1 MTLRTLSA
9 GFIPLVDAA
18 PLIVARELGF
28 AEKHGVD
35 LQLTRSNSWAGL
47 RDRLSVGNVDAAH
60 MLPPIAIASQLGIG
74 NPKAPMVVPCGL
86 SMNGNAISVS
96 NQLFEAMLATG
107 WRKEQVR
114 DPMASAKA
122 MAEIVLARRSAGES
136 PLTFASVYPFSPH
149 SYELRYWL
157 AAAGINPDEDVS
169 LTIVPPPMVADAMKE
184 GHIDGFCV
192 GAPWN
197 SLSAQAG
204 FSHIIA
210 YKVDIWG
217 QGPEKVLAVREEWAL
232 QNDET
237 TLLLVRLL
245 FDAAGW
251 CADPANLSAL
261 AQLLSDPNYLDMDAG
276 LIAGSLTGE
285 LSGELP
291 DADQAPVKNH
301 LLFDPSVASYPWRSH
316 ALWFYAQMVRWGQIK
331 HGADQVEAAKKSYRP
346 DIYRLAMADESA
358 LGTVTR
364 TNASPGGF
372 LTASDGGKA
381 DTTLFDQ
388 RLFDPDDLD
397 GYLASFGSLK
407 D

>member
-1 MTLRTLSA
+1 MTLQTISA

-18 PLIVARELGF
+18 PLIVARERGF
-28 AEKHGVD
+28 AENHGVD

-96 NQLFEAMLATG
+96 IALFDAMLATG
-107 WRKEQVR
+107 WRREQVR

-122 MAEIVLARRSAGES
+122 VADIVRARRAAGE
-136 PLTFASVYPFSPH
+136 PALTFASVYPFSPH

-157 AAAGINPDEDVS
+157 AAAGIDPDEDVS
-169 LTIVPPPMVADAMKE
+169 LTIVPPPMVADAMKD

-197 SLSAQAG
+197 GLSAQAG
-204 FSHIIA
+204 FSHIVA

-217 QGPEKVLAVREEWAL
+217 QGPEKVLAVREELAN
-232 QNDET
+232 QDQEKT
-237 TLLLVRLL
+237 SLLVRLL
-245 FDAAGW
+245 FDAACW
-251 CADPANLSAL
+251 CADPANRNAL
-261 AQLLSDPNYLDMDAG
+261 AHLLSDARYLDVDAG
-276 LIAGSLTGE
+276 LIAGSL
-285 LSGELP
+285 SGELP
-291 DADQAPVKNH
+291 GTDHAPVENH
-301 LLFDPSVASYPWRSH
+301 LLFDPHIASYPWRSH
-316 ALWFYAQMVRWGQIK
+316 ALWFYAQMVRWGQVK
-331 HGADQVEAAKKSYRP
+331 HDAAHVEAAKKSYRP
-346 DIYRLAMADESA
+346 DIYRHAMAQGSA
-358 LGTVTR
+358 FGAAHDAEAR
-364 TNASPGGF
+364 SGPF
-372 LTASDGGKA
+372 LTASDGSKA

-397 GYLASFGSLK
+397 GYLTSFGAWNG
-407 D
+407 